1 MIVVTGENLT
11 LHKNL
16 GRGGGLSP
24 LASAATAPGQFAF
37 PPRIF
42 FRLLK
47 IRKLALTR
55 TVDPNRSTST
65 NFVHGRSLYI
75 VDCWMVVVEGGN
87 VMGICYMS
95 KMKCSEPESAV
106 PSQEFL

>member
-95 KMKCSEPESAV
+95 R
-106 PSQEFL
+106 